1 MNAGTVSAVMT
12 ADPITV
18 SPQTP
23 FKDIAALLTGN
34 GISAVGVVD
43 KTGALVGV
51 VSEAD
56 LLPHLWEDRKPRWR
70 DRRLARKATACVAKD
85 LMTSPAVTVDAEA
98 TLATAAAEFA
108 RTGVR
113 RLFVLRG
120 GKVAGVLSRRDLVA
134 VFTRGDADLERE
146 ITDRVLRDRLDLGPD
161 RVRVQVRAGIVM
173 VVGRVERRSDVDPV
187 TRLIHEL
194 PGVVEVRNRL
204 DYVWNDVGSRNS
216 PALPSANSR
225 PGRRRNR

>member
-1 MNAGTVSAVMT
+1 MTIGTVSAVMT

-18 SPQTP
+18 STGTP

-34 GISAVGVVD
+34 GISAVGVLD

-56 LLPHLWEDRKPRWR
+56 LLPHLWGDRKPRWR
-70 DRRLARKATACVAKD
+70 DRRPARKATAGVAKD
-85 LMTSPAVTVDAEA
+85 LMTSPAVTIDAGA
-98 TLATAAAEFA
+98 TLAAAAAAFA

-120 GKVAGVLSRRDLVA
+120 GEVAGVLARRDLVA

-146 ITDRVLRDRLDLGPD
+146 VRDRVLRDTLHLGPD
-161 RVRVQVRAGIVM
+161 RVGVEVRAGVVT
-173 VVGRVERRSDVDPV
+173 VVGRVERRSDIDPV
-187 TRLIHEL
+187 TCLISEL

-204 DYVWNDVGSRNS
+204 DYVWNDV
-216 PALPSANSR
+216 A
-225 PGRRRNR
+225 

>member
-1 MNAGTVSAVMT
+1 MTTVSAVMT

-23 FKDIAALLTGN
+23 FKDIAELLTGN

-56 LLPHLWEDRKPRWR
+56 LLPHLWDDPKPRRR
-70 DRRLARKATACVAKD
+70 DRRLARKATACTAKD
-85 LMTSPAVTVDAEA
+85 LMTSPVVTIDAA
-98 TLATAAAEFA
+98 DSLAIAAAKFA
-108 RTGVR
+108 RSGVR
-113 RLFVLRG
+113 RLFVLRN
-120 GKVAGVLSRRDLVA
+120 GKPAGVLSRRDLVR

-146 ITDRVLRDRLDLGPD
+146 VCDRIRRLSWGPD
-161 RVRVQVRAGIVM
+161 RVRVEVRAGIVT
-173 VVGRVERRSDVDPV
+173 VVGRVERRSDIEPV
-187 TRLIHEL
+187 TRTISEL

-204 DYVWNDVGSRNS
+204 DYVWNDV
-216 PALPSANSR
+216 A
-225 PGRRRNR
+225 

>member
-1 MNAGTVSAVMT
+1 MNAGMVSAVMT

-18 SPQTP
+18 STKTP
-23 FKDIAALLTGN
+23 FKDIAQLLTGN
-34 GISAVGVVD
+34 GISAVGVLD

-70 DRRLARKATACVAKD
+70 DRRLARKATACTAED
-85 LMTSPAVTVDAEA
+85 LMTSPAVTIDAEA
-98 TLATAAAEFA
+98 TLAAAAAEFA
-108 RTGVR
+108 RSGVR

-161 RVRVQVRAGIVM
+161 RVRVQVRAGVVT
-173 VVGRVERRSDVDPV
+173 VVGRVERRSDIDPV

-194 PGVVEVRNRL
+194 SGVVEVRNRL
-204 DYVWNDVGSRNS
+204 DYVWNDVG
-216 PALPSANSR
+216 
-225 PGRRRNR
+225 

>member
-1 MNAGTVSAVMT
+1 MNAGMVSAVMT

-23 FKDIAALLTGN
+23 FKDIAELLTAN
-34 GISAVGVVD
+34 GIGAVGVLD

-70 DRRLARKATACVAKD
+70 DRRLARKATACTAKD
-85 LMTSPAVTVDAEA
+85 LMTSPAVTIDAEA
-98 TLATAAAEFA
+98 TLAAAAAEFA

-146 ITDRVLRDRLDLGPD
+146 ITDRVRDRLDLGPD
-161 RVRVQVRAGIVM
+161 RVRVQVRAGVVM
-173 VVGRVERRSDVDPV
+173 VVGRVERRSDIDPV
-187 TRLIHEL
+187 TRLIQEL
-194 PGVVEVRNRL
+194 SGVVEVRNRL
-204 DYVWNDVGSRNS
+204 DYVWNDV
-216 PALPSANSR
+216 A
-225 PGRRRNR
+225 

>member
-1 MNAGTVSAVMT
+1 MNAGKVSAVMT

-23 FKDIAALLTGN
+23 FKDIAQLLTGN

-51 VSEAD
+51 VSEPD

-85 LMTSPAVTVDAEA
+85 LMTSPAVTIDAEA
-98 TLATAAAEFA
+98 TLAAAAAAFA
-108 RTGVR
+108 HTGVR
-113 RLFVLRG
+113 RLFVLRN
-120 GKVAGVLSRRDLVA
+120 GKVAGVLARRDLVR

-146 ITDRVLRDRLDLGPD
+146 VCDRVFREQLNLGPD
-161 RVRVQVRAGIVM
+161 RVRVEVRAGVVT
-173 VVGRVERRSDVDPV
+173 VVGRVERRSDIDPV
-187 TRLIHEL
+187 TRLIEEL
-194 PGVVEVRNRL
+194 SGVVEVRNRL
-204 DYVWNDVGSRNS
+204 DYVWNDV
-216 PALPSANSR
+216 A
-225 PGRRRNR
+225 

>member
-23 FKDIAALLTGN
+23 FKDIAELLTGN

-70 DRRLARKATACVAKD
+70 DRRLARKAAACVAKD
-85 LMTSPAVTVDAEA
+85 LMTSPAVTIDAEA
-98 TLATAAAEFA
+98 TLAAAAARFA
-108 RTGVR
+108 HSGVR
-113 RLFVLRG
+113 RLFVLRN
-120 GKVAGVLSRRDLVA
+120 GKVAGVLARRDLVA
-134 VFTRGDADLERE
+134 VFTRGDSDLERE
-146 ITDRVLRDRLDLGPD
+146 VSERVLRDQLDLGPD
-161 RVRVQVRAGIVM
+161 RVRIEVRAGVVT
-173 VVGRVERRSDVDPV
+173 VVGRVERRSDIDPV
-187 TRLIHEL
+187 TRLIQEL
-194 PGVVEVRNRL
+194 SGVVEVRNRL
-204 DYVWNDVGSRNS
+204 DYVWNDV
-216 PALPSANSR
+216 A
-225 PGRRRNR
+225 

>member
-1 MNAGTVSAVMT
+1 MTTVSAVMT

-23 FKDIAALLTGN
+23 FKDIAGLLTGN

-56 LLPHLWEDRKPRWR
+56 LLPHLWDDPKLRRR
-70 DRRLARKATACVAKD
+70 DRRLARKATACTAKD
-85 LMTSPAVTVDAEA
+85 LMTSPVVTIDADDS
-98 TLATAAAEFA
+98 LAAAAAKFA

-113 RLFVLRG
+113 RLFVLRNE
-120 GKVAGVLSRRDLVA
+120 KPAGVLSRRDLVR

-146 ITDRVLRDRLDLGPD
+146 VCDRIRQLGFGPD
-161 RVRVQVRAGIVM
+161 RVRVAVRAGIVT
-173 VVGRVERRSDVDPV
+173 VVGRVERRSDIEPV
-187 TRLIHEL
+187 TRMISEL
-194 PGVVEVRNRL
+194 SGVVEIRNRL
-204 DYVWNDVGSRNS
+204 DYVWNDV
-216 PALPSANSR
+216 A
-225 PGRRRNR
+225 

>member
-1 MNAGTVSAVMT
+1 MNAGMVSAVMT

-18 SPQTP
+18 STTTP
-23 FKDIAALLTGN
+23 FKDIAQLLTGN
-34 GISAVGVVD
+34 GISAVGVLD
-43 KTGALVGV
+43 KTGTLVGV

-70 DRRLARKATACVAKD
+70 DRRLARKATACTAKD
-85 LMTSPAVTVDAEA
+85 LMTSPAVTIDAEA
-98 TLATAAAEFA
+98 TLAAAAAEFA
-108 RTGVR
+108 HTGVR

-146 ITDRVLRDRLDLGPD
+146 VTDRVLRDRLDLGPD
-161 RVRVQVRAGIVM
+161 RVRVQVRAGVVT
-173 VVGRVERRSDVDPV
+173 VVGRVERRSDIEPV

-194 PGVVEVRNRL
+194 SGVVEVRNRL
-204 DYVWNDVGSRNS
+204 DYVWNDV
-216 PALPSANSR
+216 A
-225 PGRRRNR
+225 

>member
-1 MNAGTVSAVMT
+1 MTTVSAVMT

-23 FKDIAALLTGN
+23 FKDIAELLTGN

-56 LLPHLWEDRKPRWR
+56 LLPHLWEKPRRR
-70 DRRLARKATACVAKD
+70 DRRLARKATACTAKD
-85 LMTSPAVTVDAEA
+85 LMTSPVVTVDADDS
-98 TLATAAAEFA
+98 LAVAAAKFA

-113 RLFVLRG
+113 RLFVLRN
-120 GKVAGVLSRRDLVA
+120 GKPAGVLSRRDLVR

-146 ITDRVLRDRLDLGPD
+146 VCDRIRQLGWGPD
-161 RVRVQVRAGIVM
+161 RVRVEVRAGIVT
-173 VVGRVERRSDVDPV
+173 VVGRVERRSDIDPV
-187 TRLIHEL
+187 TRSLSEL
-194 PGVVEVRNRL
+194 SGVVEVRNRL
-204 DYVWNDVGSRNS
+204 DYVWNDV
-216 PALPSANSR
+216 A
-225 PGRRRNR
+225 